1 MKGRTLRDAETRYSI
16 SELECPAT
24 VEGVKEYKIYLSHNK
39 FTIITDHQASKS
51 LKSIKHATGR
61 LSYWSLDLQGFAYE
75 EIHRK
80 GEKNKNADALT
91 RLELPTQ
98 NSNTVS
104 SEKEATL
111 EIDAFT
117 IGQQTHKA

>member
-1 MKGRTLRDAETRYSI
+1 MSNGRKTPTQQLAR
-16 SELECPAT
+16 
-24 VEGVKEYKIYLSHNK
+24 
-39 FTIITDHQASKS
+39 
-51 LKSIKHATGR
+51 
-61 LSYWSLDLQGFAYE
+61 WSLDLQGFDYE
-75 EIHRK
+75 VIHRK

-111 EIDAFT
+111 EIVAFT
-117 IGQQTHKA
+117 VGYR